1 MGYTLHT
8 EHSSKNFTPGD
19 SANAVWGQGNRKVQG
34 IVIHHWGVTGQD
46 FWGVVNF
53 LCVNTKPTSAHY
65 VVQENTVACIVSP
78 WDSAWHA
85 GHPWANSHL
94 IGLELRPEATAGDKR
109 TAAELIAQIRKDYND
124 PNLPLTPH
132 NKWQSTA
139 CPGVYDLAELDR
151 MARAIWNGGATA
163 PAPAPAPV
171 VPVQNP
177 TPAAPGKTNYVPDP
191 HWLVEPGET
200 LGQVAAHYGLTVAQ
214 LAAYNGIANPN
225 AIKVG
230 ERIWPC
236 SGRDT
241 WIVDPGD
248 TLASIGKFYG
258 LPADRIAFTNGIN
271 DPTKLTVGLRLNI
284 PR

>member
-1 MGYTLHT
+1 MGYKLHT
-8 EHSSKNFTPGD
+8 EYSSKNFTPGN

-34 IVIHHWGVTGQD
+34 IVIHHWGVTGQE

-53 LCVNTKPTSAHY
+53 LCTNNKPTSAHY
-65 VVQENTVACIVSP
+65 VVQDGLVACIVSP
-78 WDSAWHA
+78 WDSSWHA

-151 MARAIWNGGATA
+151 MARAIWNGST
-163 PAPAPAPV
+163 PAPAKKPAPV
-171 VPVQNP
+171 IK
-177 TPAAPGKTNYVPDP
+177 PAASKPVKTNYVADP
-191 HWLVEPGET
+191 HWVVERNET
-200 LGQVAAHYGLTVAQ
+200 LGQVAKHYGLTVAA
-214 LAAYNGIANPN
+214 LVKYNGIKNANV
-225 AIKVG
+225 IKVG

-248 TLASIGKFYG
+248 TLTKIAKFYG
-258 LPADRIAFTNGIN
+258 ISVDAICNTNGIN
-271 DPTKLTVGLRLNI
+271 DPSKLTVGLRLNI
-284 PR
+284 PK